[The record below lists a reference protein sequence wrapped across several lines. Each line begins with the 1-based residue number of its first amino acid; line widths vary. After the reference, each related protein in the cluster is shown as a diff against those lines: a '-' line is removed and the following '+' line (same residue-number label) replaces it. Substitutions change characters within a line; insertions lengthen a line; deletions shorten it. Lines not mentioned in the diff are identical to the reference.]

1 MTHSTKTPPRAL
13 PPNTFPPE
21 RIDVDEFHLR
31 RYTLADVESMH
42 EAIKASF
49 AEIHPWMPWCVE
61 PVKIEDQREFVEGT
75 FPKWMTGEAFNYAI
89 FDSDEA
95 ETQAQARTRTQAQ
108 PRTRTQIGALSL
120 MDRLGPGGLEI
131 GYWLRTDATGRGVM
145 TRAVGRLTEVGLALP
160 GIERIEIHCDE
171 ANVRSAAVPRRLGY
185 RLDRIEDDTV
195 EAPGDTGRSMFW
207 ITP

>member
-1 MTHSTKTPPRAL
+1 MTDIAETPSRAL

-31 RYTLADVESMH
+31 RYTLADVEAVH
-42 EAIKASF
+42 EAIKASS

-61 PVKIEDQREFVEGT
+61 PVRIEDQREFVEGT
-75 FPKWMTGEAFNYAI
+75 FAKWLTGEAFNYAI
-89 FDSDEA
+89 LESDGA
-95 ETQAQARTRTQAQ
+95 G
-108 PRTRTQIGALSL
+108 TQIGAISL
-120 MDRLGPGGLEI
+120 MDRVGPGGLEI

-145 TRAVGRLTEVGLALP
+145 TRAVARLTEIGLGLP

-171 ANVRSAAVPRRLGY
+171 ANVRSAAVPERLGY
-185 RLDRIEDDTV
+185 RLDRVEDDVV
-195 EAPGDTGRSMFW
+195 EAPGESGRGMFW

>member
-21 RIDVDEFHLR
+21 RIDLDGFHLR
-31 RYTLADVESMH
+31 RYTLGDVESLH
-42 EAIKASF
+42 GAIKASY

-61 PVKIEDQREFVEGT
+61 PVKIEEQREFVEGT

-89 FDSDEA
+89 FDSGEG
-95 ETQAQARTRTQAQ
+95 ETEQA
-108 PRTRTQIGALSL
+108 RTQIGAISL

-145 TRAVGRLTEVGLALP
+145 TRAAGRLTEVGLALP

-171 ANVRSAAVPRRLGY
+171 ANARSAAVPRRLGY
-185 RLDRIEDDTV
+185 RLDRIEDDV
-195 EAPGDTGRSMFW
+195 AEAPGETGRGMFW

>member
-31 RYTLADVESMH
+31 RYTLGDVEAIH
-42 EAIKASF
+42 EAIKASY
-49 AEIHPWMPWCVE
+49 AEIHPWMPWCFE
-61 PVKIEDQREFVEGT
+61 PIKIEDQREFVEGT

-89 FDSDEA
+89 FDSGEA
-95 ETQAQARTRTQAQ
+95 ETPA
-108 PRTRTQIGALSL
+108 PTQIGAISL

-145 TRAVGRLTEVGLALP
+145 TRAAGRLTEVGLGLP

-185 RLDRIEDDTV
+185 RLDRIEDDV
-195 EAPGDTGRSMFW
+195 AEAPGETGRGMFW

>member
-31 RYTLADVESMH
+31 RYTLGDVEAIH
-42 EAIKASF
+42 EAIKASY

-95 ETQAQARTRTQAQ
+95 ET
-108 PRTRTQIGALSL
+108 RTRTQIGAISL

-145 TRAVGRLTEVGLALP
+145 TRAAGRLTEVGLALP

-171 ANVRSAAVPRRLGY
+171 ANVRSAAVPKRLGY
-185 RLDRIEDDTV
+185 RLDRIKDDTI
-195 EAPGDTGRSMFW
+195 EAPGETGRGMVW

>member
-21 RIDVDEFHLR
+21 RIEVDEFHLR
-31 RYTLADVESMH
+31 RYTLADVESVH

-49 AEIHPWMPWCVE
+49 AEIHLWMPWCVE

-75 FPKWMTGEAFNYAI
+75 YPKWMTGEAFNFAI
-89 FDSDEA
+89 IDADGK
-95 ETQAQARTRTQAQ
+95 
-108 PRTRTQIGALSL
+108 QIGAVSL
-120 MDRLGPGGLEI
+120 MDRVGPGGLEI
-131 GYWLRTDATGRGVM
+131 GYWLRTDSTGRGVM
-145 TRAVGRLTEVGLALP
+145 TRAVARLTEVGLGLP

-171 ANVRSAAVPRRLGY
+171 ANVRSAAVPKRLGY
-185 RLDRIEDDTV
+185 RLDRIEDDTI
-195 EAPGDTGRSMFW
+195 EAPSETGRGMFW

>member
-1 MTHSTKTPPRAL
+1 MTDSTKTPARAL

-21 RIDVDEFHLR
+21 WIEVGDFHLR
-31 RYTLADVESMH
+31 RYTLADVDSVH
-42 EAIKASF
+42 EAIKASY

-75 FPKWMTGEAFNYAI
+75 FPKWMTGEAFNFAI
-89 FDSDEA
+89 FDADEP
-95 ETQAQARTRTQAQ
+95 E
-108 PRTRTQIGALSL
+108 TQIGAISL
-120 MDRLGPGGLEI
+120 MDRVGPGGLEI

-145 TRAVGRLTEVGLALP
+145 TRAAGRLTEVGLSLP

-171 ANVRSAAVPRRLGY
+171 ANVRSAAVPKRLGY

-195 EAPGDTGRSMFW
+195 EAPAETGRGMFW